1 MKKFIAVLI
10 FTAAGII
17 TANAQRRSTVNG
29 VVADAETKE
38 TLTGAIVRMTPVSD
52 PAAESQVV
60 TGAGGTFSTGLAHGE
75 YDFHVSL
82 LGYEGVQKRVEV
94 VSSRMTVDTIFLWSG
109 VVLDAVVKE
118 VVALRTSLEGDT
130 LIYNADSFKVAAD
143 SDVSGLLQKMP
154 GIKVENGKVEAQ
166 GESVRKILIDG
177 REFFGEDVNA
187 AITSLP
193 AEVVK
198 SIEVFDKLSDNAE
211 FTGIDDGEGYKAINI
226 RTRES
231 MRQGVM
237 GQVSALYGAEPP
249 ETGDNSWNH
258 YGMVSGNVSI
268 FQGDAKISVGGTLNN
283 LNQRNYTADDFLGA
297 GGGDGIAKVGVFQ
310 TNYIDTW
317 GEKDQWKIDATY
329 RFNSTDTDNER
340 FSETE
345 FFDLDLPF
353 PYQNSFSRSNRTNNN
368 HTFRARI
375 DFKPNQYQELRIR
388 PFVRY
393 QGNRGSSDG
402 YQTFIP
408 VDLAAY
414 DTITYENWSNS
425 RTTGWNVGMDMNYR
439 VRLGKPGRTLTTRVN
454 GGYNNNVGRSEN
466 FSQNS
471 QNDIII
477 DRQRRTP
484 STTFGYNVRGGI
496 TYTEPVSKSSLVS
509 LEYNVSYEYQD
520 IDRKRF
526 DFDFVNGEYETNP
539 NIAGSG
545 VYNSTFW
552 THRVGPGYRI
562 QTKGTTLSAGVF
574 FEYSSLSS
582 ESVMPE
588 RNPINSS
595 YFNPTYMVMINSK
608 FKNNASLRLFLNSG
622 TNSPA
627 VGQLQDAVNLSNEQ
641 NISIGD
647 PNLKLTY
654 SHRLHARF
662 ILPNVQ
668 KGRTFSLHLNGTMS
682 QNYVSYRT
690 LRNAA
695 GFVINNTQGEYQYTL
710 TSPTQTFSQPVNL
723 DGFWMVGIGANYGL
737 PLTFMRSNLN
747 MQLGTSYNETPS
759 LAGSW
764 SGTGTDIVETKNN
777 SRNLGVNGGLVLGSN
792 ISQNV
797 DFTVGYNLSYNNVW
811 NTSLTQGDNTYLRH
825 TVNANFKV
833 VLPAYFTLSGEA
845 FFTHYN
851 VLAGRTF
858 YQQYVLVNAGIGKK
872 IFRNKQG
879 EITLFCNDILNQN
892 TSFQRQWNADNMA
905 SITNNVIG
913 RYFGI
918 KLTWNI
924 RKFGKKGSQN
934 PAMYENTG
942 GDRRFDGPPPG
953 MGGGRPPGG
962 GGGGGFRGG
971 GFGPM

>member
-1 MKKFIAVLI
+1 MIMKKFFTVLMFI
-10 FTAAGII
+10 AAGIV
-17 TANAQRRSTVNG
+17 TVHAQRRATVSG

-38 TLTGAIVRMTPVSD
+38 TLTGAVVRMIPVD
-52 PAAESQVV
+52 NPDGESQVV
-60 TGAGGTFSTGLAHGE
+60 TGAGGTFSTGLTQGS
-75 YDFHVSL
+75 YNFDVSL
-82 LGYEGVQKRVEV
+82 LGYQGIQRRVEV
-94 VSSRMTVDTIFLWSG
+94 VSSRMTVDTLFLLG
-109 VVLDAVVKE
+109 GMVLDEIVKQA
-118 VVALRTSLEGDT
+118 VALRTSLEGDT

-154 GIKVENGKVEAQ
+154 GIKVENGQVEAQ
-166 GESVRKILIDG
+166 GESVRKVLIDG

-193 AEVVK
+193 AEIVK

-237 GQVSALYGAEPP
+237 GQVSALYGVEPP
-249 ETGDNSWNH
+249 EEGDNSWNH

-268 FQGDAKISVGGTLNN
+268 FQGDAKITVGGTFNN
-283 LNQRNYTADDFLGA
+283 LNQRNYTSDDFLGA
-297 GGGDGIAKVGVFQ
+297 GGGDGIARVGVFQ

-317 GEKDQWKIDATY
+317 GKKDQWKIDATY
-329 RFNSTDTDNER
+329 RFNSTDADNVR
-340 FSETE
+340 SSETE
-345 FFDLDLPF
+345 FFDLDQPF
-353 PYQNSFSRSNRTNNN
+353 PYQNAFSTSNRTNNN

-388 PFVRY
+388 PFIRY
-393 QGNRGSSDG
+393 QGNSGSSDVN
-402 YQTFIP
+402 QIFIP
-408 VDLAAY
+408 SDLALY
-414 DTITYENWSNS
+414 DTVTYENWSNS
-425 RTTGWNVGMDMNYR
+425 RTTGWNVGMDVNYR
-439 VRLGKPGRTLTTRVN
+439 VRLGKPGRTLTTRIN
-454 GGYNNNVGRSEN
+454 GGYNSNVGRSEN
-466 FSQNS
+466 FSQNLVNGS
-471 QNDIII
+471 LENL
-477 DRQRRTP
+477 RRRTP

-496 TYTEPVSKSSLVS
+496 TYTEPVSKSSLIS
-509 LEYNVSYEYQD
+509 LEYNLSYEYQD
-520 IDRKRF
+520 IDRKRY
-526 DFDFVNGEYETNP
+526 DFDFGPGEYNP
-539 NIAGSG
+539 TPNVAGSG

-562 QTKGTTLSAGVF
+562 QTNGTTLSAGVF
-574 FEYSSLSS
+574 FEYSTLTS
-582 ESVMPE
+582 ESVMPK
-588 RNPINSS
+588 RAPIDSR
-595 YFNPTYMVMINSK
+595 YYNPTYMLMINSK
-608 FKNNASLRLFLNSG
+608 FKNNASLRLFFNSR
-622 TNSPA
+622 TSAPSVSN
-627 VGQLQDAVNLSNEQ
+627 LQDAVNLSDEQ

-654 SHRLHARF
+654 THRLHARL
-662 ILPNVQ
+662 ILPNVT

-695 GFVINNTQGEYQYTL
+695 GFVINNSQGDPQYTL
-710 TSPTQTFSQPVNL
+710 TSPTQTFSKPVNL
-723 DGFWMVGIGANYGL
+723 DGFWNVRLGADYGL
-737 PLTFMRSNLN
+737 PLTFIKSNLN
-747 MQLGTSYNETPS
+747 LQLGTSYQETPTLS
-759 LAGSW
+759 ASWDGVWGS
-764 SGTGTDIVETKNN
+764 DLEDTKNN

-797 DFTVGYNLSYNNVW
+797 DFTIGYNLSYNNVW
-811 NTSLTQGDNTYLRH
+811 NTTLQQGDNTYLRH

-833 VLPAYFTLSGEA
+833 VLPAYFTLSGDA
-845 FFTHYN
+845 FYTRYN
-851 VLAGRTF
+851 VLTGRPF
-858 YQQYVLVNAGIGKK
+858 DQQYVLLNAGIGKK
-872 IFRNKQG
+872 IFRSKQG

-924 RKFGKKGSQN
+924 RKFGKNGSQN
-934 PAMYENTG
+934 PAMYENTDG
-942 GDRRFDGPPPG
+942 ERRFDGPPPG

-962 GGGGGFRGG
+962 GGG
-971 GFGPM
+971 FGPRM